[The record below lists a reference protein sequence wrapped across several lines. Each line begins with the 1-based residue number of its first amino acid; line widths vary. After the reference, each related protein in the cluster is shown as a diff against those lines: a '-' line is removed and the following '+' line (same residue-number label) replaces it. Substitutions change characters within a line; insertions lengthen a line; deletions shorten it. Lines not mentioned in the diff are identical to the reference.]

1 MPVDV
6 ESVDVQPINE
16 EVVNIEGTIDLTKDN
31 EVQHTADTGKELGI
45 VL

>member
-16 EVVNIEGTIDLTKDN
+16 EVVNIEGTVDLTKEN
-31 EVQHTADTGKELGI
+31 EVQHTEDTGKELGI
-45 VL
+45 AL